1 MANHGIN
8 SVRGGTTRTGGSS
21 APGSTG
27 GIGGI
32 GGTTGASSGR
42 VFVRGDGL
50 VACAAALALAR
61 LGLPVELQGMAPQ
74 GPAVPPAAAP
84 QPDVRTYALNAA
96 SRALLQQLKVWDA
109 LPPHAVCPVLDMHI
123 EGDDGAQLEF
133 SAWQQ
138 GAEALAWIVDAAALE
153 SVMRQALRYAPHI
166 QLRAEAP
173 ALVMGASAPSTST
186 RDLLLLCE
194 GKDSQSRAAL
204 GVHFD
209 KQAYGHHALATRVVS
224 DQPHA
229 GVASQWF
236 GQPDVLALLPID
248 QPQPGQGYGVVWS
261 MPADKAQALMAA
273 DDASFE
279 HALMQATGG
288 QCGALRLGGARR
300 TWPLMLG
307 RADRVHG
314 PGWMLLG
321 DCAHAVHPLAGQGL
335 NLGLADVAAL
345 ARVMAE
351 REAWRDLGDEKLLAR
366 AARERVAP
374 TLAVASLTDG
384 LWHLFAH
391 PNPLVR
397 SLRNRGMNLLNQLPL
412 LKRSLTRR
420 AMGLGGAASFAL
432 ACALG
437 LAGGHTP
444 AQAQAA
450 GLSGMSG
457 APAAPGAAN
466 PTASATAGS
475 TTPSPQ
481 EAAIRKA
488 LTERMPS
495 LPKPDEVQRAPVPGL
510 WELRFGSEI
519 LYTDERGD
527 FLISGPIVE
536 TRSRK
541 DLTAERID
549 KLTAIQF
556 ASLPFK
562 DAIVIKQGT
571 GARRLVVF
579 SDPNCGFCKRYERE
593 LLNLKDVTLYTFLYP
608 ILGKDSLDKSRNIWC
623 AADPAKAWRDWM
635 VDGRLPPAAAAKCDA
650 SALDRNTA
658 LGQRHRVESTPTSVL
673 EDGTRRSGAFPLNE
687 VERLI
692 NSSRPSK
699 S

>member
-1 MANHGIN
+1 
-8 SVRGGTTRTGGSS
+8 
-21 APGSTG
+21 
-27 GIGGI
+27 
-32 GGTTGASSGR
+32 
-42 VFVRGDGL
+42 
-50 VACAAALALAR
+50 
-61 LGLPVELQGMAPQ
+61 
-74 GPAVPPAAAP
+74 
-84 QPDVRTYALNAA
+84 
-96 SRALLQQLKVWDA
+96 
-109 LPPHAVCPVLDMHI
+109 
-123 EGDDGAQLEF
+123 
-133 SAWQQ
+133 
-138 GAEALAWIVDAAALE
+138 
-153 SVMRQALRYAPHI
+153 
-166 QLRAEAP
+166 
-173 ALVMGASAPSTST
+173 
-186 RDLLLLCE
+186 
-194 GKDSQSRAAL
+194 
-204 GVHFD
+204 
-209 KQAYGHHALATRVVS
+209 
-224 DQPHA
+224 
-229 GVASQWF
+229 
-236 GQPDVLALLPID
+236 
-248 QPQPGQGYGVVWS
+248 
-261 MPADKAQALMAA
+261 
-273 DDASFE
+273 
-279 HALMQATGG
+279 
-288 QCGALRLGGARR
+288 
-300 TWPLMLG
+300 
-307 RADRVHG
+307 
-314 PGWMLLG
+314 
-321 DCAHAVHPLAGQGL
+321 
-335 NLGLADVAAL
+335 
-345 ARVMAE
+345 
-351 REAWRDLGDEKLLAR
+351 
-366 AARERVAP
+366 
-374 TLAVASLTDG
+374 
-384 LWHLFAH
+384 
-391 PNPLVR
+391 
-397 SLRNRGMNLLNQLPL
+397 
-412 LKRSLTRR
+412 
-420 AMGLGGAASFAL
+420 
-432 ACALG
+432 
-437 LAGGHTP
+437 
-444 AQAQAA
+444 
-450 GLSGMSG
+450 MSG
-457 APAAPGAAN
+457 TPAAPGAAN
-466 PTASATAGS
+466 PTGSGTAGS

-608 ILGKDSLDKSRNIWC
+608 ILGKDSQDKSRNIWC